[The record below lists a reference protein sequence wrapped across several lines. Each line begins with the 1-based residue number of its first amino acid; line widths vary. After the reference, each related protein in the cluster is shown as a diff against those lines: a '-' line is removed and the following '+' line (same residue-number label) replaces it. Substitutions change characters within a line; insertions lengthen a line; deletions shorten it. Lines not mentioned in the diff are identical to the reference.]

1 MKNLTLADVEDYHAR
16 FLTARGAKLVV
27 VGDITQADLT
37 GRLGFLAKLPGRDVK
52 LPPVPAAPAISKT
65 RLYIVDVPKAA
76 QTEFRVGYV
85 TGLTYDATGEFY
97 RAGLMN
103 YILGGAFNS
112 RLNLNLRE
120 DKAWTYGARSGFT
133 GSKYSGTF
141 TFSSGIRAD
150 ATGGALTEIL
160 KELNA
165 YAQQGI
171 TAEELAFT
179 QSALGQRDALLY
191 ETPLQKAGFIRRIM
205 DYNLPADYTDTQNK
219 ILATMQKSEI
229 DRVAAKR
236 IKTDAVNLL
245 LVGDKSKIL
254 PAVQHFGFEIIELTP
269 EGTPVVPQ

>member
-1 MKNLTLADVEDYHAR
+1 VQSLTLADVEDYHAR

-27 VGDITQADLT
+27 VGDITQADIV
-37 GRLGFLAKLPGRDVK
+37 GRLGFLGKLPARDVK
-52 LPPVPAAPAISKT
+52 LPAVPAAPAVAKT

-133 GSKYSGTF
+133 GSKYPGTF

-150 ATGGALTEIL
+150 ATGGALTEVL

-165 YAQQGI
+165 YAQKGI

-205 DYNLPADYTDTQNK
+205 DYDLAGDFVDAQNK

-229 DRVAAKR
+229 DRVAAKW
-236 IKTDAVNLL
+236 IKTDAVNIL

-254 PAVQHFGFEIIELTP
+254 PAVQHFGFDIVELTP
-269 EGTPVVPQ
+269 DGTPVVPH